1 MSLRDEEPSQES
13 PHHSRLT
20 QVAFGV
26 RRFKLMTF
34 RAWSGR
40 KISRTK
46 DEHDQ
51 RRSRRLKAVRS
62 RGMREVS
69 VGTGPMFTFPSRSL
83 RSLCEIFLLFWS
95 REISKATAD
104 SRESFWGQVRCPP
117 FLRDLCDLC
126 VKFSS
131 YFGAARFPKATAD
144 SRKEEEEV
152 SGDRSNVCPSFAI
165 FAISV

>member
-83 RSLCEIFLLFWS
+83 RSLCEIFFLFWS
-95 REISKATAD
+95 REISKSD
-104 SRESFWGQVRCPP
+104 SRLTKRRRRSLWGQVQCLP

-126 VKFSS
+126 VKFSFLFWS
-131 YFGAARFPKATAD
+131 GEISKATAD
-144 SRKEEEEV
+144 SRA
-152 SGDRSNVCPSFAI
+152 DRPH
-165 FAISV
+165 